1 MADNSSMNN
10 KDNKDNKDNKNDS
23 GENTG
28 EINNLNFFD
37 LKAGGD
43 KKQSVDEIRKKI
55 REVLLN
61 YNPALPKNAG
71 PYRSSALNIP
81 NPVSTTGDSLFLRT
95 NNKKNEMDDWE
106 RNSSVIMKKQMKELE
121 SKQSELYETM
131 NEVREWISESKA
143 QSARIQRQV
152 EKSNEQYETAIGEV
166 GGIKSVLEET
176 ERNFD
181 REVTV
186 FKDEIRDSRNSI
198 LGMIALFASFFS
210 FISVSINIFSKS
222 LDVPTA
228 ISIVLVLWICLMSF
242 LYVFMNALKNGM
254 ESFTG
259 KLLFEHFIVI
269 AIAIIF
275 CLAIPKVIFNGLS
288 GFSKVESVV
297 VQKEKLAK

>member
-1 MADNSSMNN
+1 
-10 KDNKDNKDNKNDS
+10 
-23 GENTG
+23 
-28 EINNLNFFD
+28 
-37 LKAGGD
+37 
-43 KKQSVDEIRKKI
+43 
-55 REVLLN
+55 
-61 YNPALPKNAG
+61 
-71 PYRSSALNIP
+71 
-81 NPVSTTGDSLFLRT
+81 
-95 NNKKNEMDDWE
+95 
-106 RNSSVIMKKQMKELE
+106 MKKQMKELE

-131 NEVREWISESKA
+131 NEVRAWISESKS

-166 GGIKSVLEET
+166 GGVKSVLEET

-186 FKDEIRDSRNSI
+186 FKNEIKDSRNSI

-288 GFSKVESVV
+288 GFGKEESVL
-297 VQKEKLAK
+297 VQKEKPAK